1 MRVKE
6 AMTKTVHTISPDRP
20 LSEAAELME
29 LYGISHVVVVE
40 HGKAVG
46 VLTDGDLIRHPA
58 TTIVRS
64 VMSHDVVTIDQDELI
79 SRAANMMRGRS
90 IKCLV
95 VTKEDKLA
103 GVITSTD
110 LLEIVAR
117 TGHTERMVLRD
128 RQNRHHMH
136 PRKQ

>member
-6 AMTKTVHTISPDRP
+6 AMTRTVHTISPDRP
-20 LSEAAELME
+20 LSEASELME
-29 LYGISHVVVVE
+29 RHGISHVVVVE

-58 TTIVRS
+58 ATIVRS
-64 VMSHDVVTIDQDELI
+64 VMSDVVTIDEDELI

-90 IKCLV
+90 IKCLA
-95 VTKEDKLA
+95 VTNEDKLA

-136 PRKQ
+136 TRKQ

>member
-1 MRVKE
+1 MRGKE
-6 AMTKTVHTISPDRP
+6 AMTKTVHSISPDRP
-20 LSEAAELME
+20 LSEASELME
-29 LYGISHVVVVE
+29 RFGISHVIVVE
-40 HGKAVG
+40 RGKAVG

-58 TTIVRS
+58 ATIVRS
-64 VMSHDVVTIDQDELI
+64 VMSRDVVTIDEDELI
-79 SRAANMMRGRS
+79 SRAANMMRDRS

-95 VTKEDKLA
+95 VTKEEKLA

-128 RQNRHHMH
+128 RGAKHHRHPHT
-136 PRKQ
+136 Q